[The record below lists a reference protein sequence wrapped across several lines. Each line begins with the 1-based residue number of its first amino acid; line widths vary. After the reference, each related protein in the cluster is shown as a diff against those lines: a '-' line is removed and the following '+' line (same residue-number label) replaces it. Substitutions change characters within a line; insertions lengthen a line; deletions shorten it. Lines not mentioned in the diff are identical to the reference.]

1 MDCLRR
7 KLKRKQLLFLVY
19 ILLKTSNIENLV
31 CLRDFKISCPNVKG
45 PNVKGPFVPKIRFI
59 ILVKFPSLAHCLPN
73 KIAHKI

>member
-31 CLRDFKISCPNVKG
+31 CLSDFKIPCPNVKG
-45 PNVKGPFVPKIRFI
+45 PYVPKIRFI